1 MNEESTTKYSCP
13 MSGIQ
18 SEVSGYSG
26 YSATRQQGGAT
37 HRNCVLPTAE
47 REERRLEALADAL
60 VASLL
65 ANTEHIYL

>member
-1 MNEESTTKYSCP
+1 MDIHGNE
-13 MSGIQ
+13 
-18 SEVSGYSG
+18 
-26 YSATRQQGGAT
+26 SADRLSAAAARRV

-65 ANTEHIYL
+65 ANTEYIYS